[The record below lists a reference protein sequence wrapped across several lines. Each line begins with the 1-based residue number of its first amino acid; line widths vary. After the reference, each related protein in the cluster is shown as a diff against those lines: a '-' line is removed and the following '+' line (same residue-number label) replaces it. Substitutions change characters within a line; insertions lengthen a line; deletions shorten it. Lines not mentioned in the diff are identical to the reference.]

1 VDDNRWTG
9 YTYLYICIDYVY
21 DNVYTMCTL
30 HVYYRHHLGR
40 YVPGSVYIGFG
51 VALLLPHS
59 EILDDN
65 RWGRFP
71 CLCTCIECVYSVCVL
86 PYIIIRVGLCP
97 DCYVYYPGLG
107 VLKKSIRIKETSI
120 PVILKNLEKNQPVVL
135 WPFT

>member
-1 VDDNRWTG
+1 MITVGPGIR
-9 YTYLYICIDYVY
+9 ICIFVSI
-21 DNVYTMCTL
+21 MCTIMYIL
-30 HVYYRHHLGR
+30 CVLCMCTTDITWVGMYPDR
-40 YVPGSVYIGFG
+40 YISVFWA
-51 VALLLPHS
+51 ALLLPHR

-86 PYIIIRVGLCP
+86 PYIIIRVGMCP

-120 PVILKNLEKNQPVVL
+120 PVILKNLEKSQPVVL